1 MKKINISL
9 MAIIF
14 LICASFSYANTL
26 NPKRVVNRGDFVIS
40 GDDFIPIPWGKELPI
55 SWDALPGTWILR
67 QGRQQQ
73 DASYFTFQMLN
84 KADLNKMLYIQQI
97 DVKTCRVL
105 GAGVASQADSKVIY
119 ATLRSAVNN
128 QVYRI
133 NFRNY
138 NANSFSSKVLPTF
151 EGHVMMMS
159 IAPIN
164 SYQFT
169 HYPLAR
175 VTFSAQTNINC
186 KERLVR

>member
-1 MKKINISL
+1 
-9 MAIIF
+9 MAIFF
-14 LICASFSYANTL
+14 LICVSFSYASTL
-26 NPKRVVNRGDFVIS
+26 NPKGVINRSDFVIS
-40 GDDFIPIPWGKELPI
+40 GNDYIPIPWGKELPI
-55 SWDALPGTWILR
+55 SWEALPGTWILR

-73 DASYFTFQMLN
+73 DASYFTFQTLN
-84 KADLNKMLYIQQI
+84 KADQNKMLYIQQI
-97 DVKTCRVL
+97 DVRTCRVL

-138 NANSFSSKVLPTF
+138 NASSFSSKVLPTF

>member
-1 MKKINISL
+1 MKKALLNVISL
-9 MAIIF
+9 IF
-14 LICASFSYANTL
+14 CLSVTAQAVATNPRINVNLIRNYI
-26 NPKRVVNRGDFVIS
+26 VD
-40 GDDFIPIPWGKELPI
+40 GDDFVPIPWGKELPI
-55 SWDALPGTWILR
+55 SWRSLPGTWVLKV
-67 QGRQQQ
+67 GKQQQ
-73 DASYFTFQMLN
+73 EASYFTFQMLN
-84 KADLNKMLYIQQI
+84 KQDVNKMLYIQQI
-97 DVKTCRVL
+97 DAKTCKVL

-128 QVYRI
+128 QVYRV

-138 NANSFSSKVLPTF
+138 NANSFNSKDLPTF

-164 SYQFT
+164 SYEFN